1 MALWSEIDRLR
12 KDPEGFRTLAK
23 GVARAYGAA
32 LTDWERDFL
41 SSIQD
46 QHQQQEFTTRQSE
59 RLLQIRASAAA
70 RKRPRNEEFT
80 TRQSEKLLQIRDD
93 YEMVTKLP
101 LGLSVRLVLA
111 QCVEGRADL
120 PEEREEWILK
130 RYEQNPN
137 AIRRKDVG
145 ILMWCGRQVGAID
158 PEPID

>member
-1 MALWSEIDRLR
+1 MASWSEIDRIR
-12 KDPEGFRTLAK
+12 KDPQGFRTLAK
-23 GVARAYGAA
+23 GVARAYGEA

-46 QHQQQEFTTRQSE
+46 QQQQEFTTRQSE
-59 RLLQIRASAAA
+59 KLLQISAAASA
-70 RKRPRNEEFT
+70 RKRPGNEEFT

-101 LGLSVRLVLA
+101 LGLSVRLVL
-111 QCVEGRADL
+111 QECVEGRADL

-137 AIRRKDVG
+137 AIRRKDIG
-145 ILMWCGRQVGAID
+145 ILMWCGRRVGAID
-158 PEPID
+158 PERTD